1 MAEKDQTFEE
11 AGTVLGTVKRVL
23 EIPDN
28 HVFGYKRIQDGEKDK
43 LRISFLKT
51 GNITIFLKRC
61 KRLYSFDCGF
71 SGMV

>member
-1 MAEKDQTFEE
+1 MKASLLRGLMIRYRKIFFIF
-11 AGTVLGTVKRVL
+11 